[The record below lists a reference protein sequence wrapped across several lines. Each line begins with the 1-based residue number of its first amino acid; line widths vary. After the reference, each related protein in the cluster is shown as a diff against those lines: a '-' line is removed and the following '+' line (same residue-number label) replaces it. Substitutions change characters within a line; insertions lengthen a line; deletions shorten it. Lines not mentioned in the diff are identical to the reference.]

1 MSALTDNFNS
11 ASAQTGQSEV
21 SLDVQLK
28 AGYRT
33 YENYLY
39 RVQIIYNRA
48 KDDFF
53 TLRADDARLL
63 EAAERWRIAAVSL
76 MRWAGSFYKKS
87 DATAETRALA
97 LTIMDVVTKD
107 SATRCDNVSQY
118 YDILA
123 EKKPDNTQALLDA
136 EKADLKHLD
145 VLSRMIETQEKYIR
159 KETED
164 PGHESREIRLQREAS
179 VGIRDTYDRIP
190 EGHSYRPAY
199 PYPPERV
206 PEDELVPDLPD
217 PISRVDDVPLEDKDY
232 DEELDEFVV
241 KKGYLSEDGLIDDK
255 SVVYYPETHEVEF
268 GYVGGIRTRWK
279 YWKAKDDR
287 DVPDPNS
294 WVVEYYQRYYAQ
306 FVLAPEFA
314 ALDPRLDEMEVPEYN
329 RIPGA
334 SGQWSGASS

>member
-1 MSALTDNFNS
+1 MSGMNDNINS

-21 SLDVQLK
+21 SPDVQLK

-39 RVQIIYNRA
+39 RVQIIYNRT

-123 EKKPDNTQALLDA
+123 EKKPDNIQALLNA

-145 VLSRMIETQEKYIR
+145 VLSRMIETEEKYIR
-159 KETED
+159 KETEAT
-164 PGHESREIRLQREAS
+164 GHESRPVL
-179 VGIRDTYDRIP
+179 Y
-190 EGHSYRPAY
+190 
-199 PYPPERV
+199 
-206 PEDELVPDLPD
+206 
-217 PISRVDDVPLEDKDY
+217 
-232 DEELDEFVV
+232 
-241 KKGYLSEDGLIDDK
+241 SE
-255 SVVYYPETHEVEF
+255 
-268 GYVGGIRTRWK
+268 
-279 YWKAKDDR
+279 
-287 DVPDPNS
+287 
-294 WVVEYYQRYYAQ
+294 
-306 FVLAPEFA
+306 
-314 ALDPRLDEMEVPEYN
+314 
-329 RIPGA
+329 
-334 SGQWSGASS
+334 